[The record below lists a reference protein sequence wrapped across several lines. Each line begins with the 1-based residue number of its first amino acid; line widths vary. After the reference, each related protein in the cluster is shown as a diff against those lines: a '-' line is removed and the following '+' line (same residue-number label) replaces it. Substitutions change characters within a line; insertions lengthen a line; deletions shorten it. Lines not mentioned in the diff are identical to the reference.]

1 MIDRNDAESIFK
13 IADIATKI
21 VDLNH
26 KSTENDFVR
35 MKATAL
41 AFVSICGTT
50 EMSDLDMCKMIFET
64 YHEMN
69 RGAQIQETK
78 Q

>member
-1 MIDRNDAESIFK
+1 MIDKKDMESIFQ

-26 KSTENDFVR
+26 ESTEDDFVR

-50 EMSDLDMCKMIFET
+50 AMTDLDMCKMVFDT
-64 YHEMN
+64 YHEMDN
-69 RGAQIQETK
+69 GSKVKETAQ
-78 Q
+78 